1 MRTCLSQSISFIHV
15 QKRRRGKTR
24 KSPWCRAHF
33 LFHGCEVL
41 RMLYSHHCLQLCANT
56 NFVCWLFCYPL
67 PAHRRKIKAYR
78 RMLLQ
83 VEAALKSTLNQDEW
97 KIIPIKTLHT
107 LWRHTHTHAKVVR
120 DGQSLERYENF
131 HVSNAKK
138 NMCHFMLAQF
148 FFF

>member
-1 MRTCLSQSISFIHV
+1 MHKQYFC
-15 QKRRRGKTR
+15 
-24 KSPWCRAHF
+24 
-33 LFHGCEVL
+33 
-41 RMLYSHHCLQLCANT
+41 MLATHC
-56 NFVCWLFCYPL
+56 PL
-67 PAHRRKIKAYR
+67 LTHRRKRPAHR

-148 FFF
+148 FFFLKAIPEAHGGSHARG